1 MNDFK
6 ETVRGDCTVVA
17 LAGKLDAATTPSI
30 QSALIERIR
39 GGNKY
44 LGLDFSGVSYL
55 ASSGLRMLLVIERT
69 TTELEGRI
77 VLCGLSP
84 TMRDTLD
91 VVGFLPNFQI
101 AADEAGA
108 FALLQ
113 P

>member
-1 MNDFK
+1 MSDFT

-17 LAGKLDAATTPSI
+17 LTGKLDAATTPGI
-30 QSALIERIR
+30 QAALLDRIR
-39 GGNKY
+39 GGHKY

-55 ASSGLRMLLVIERT
+55 ASSGLRMLLVLART

-84 TMRDTLD
+84 TMRDTLE
-91 VVGFLPNFQI
+91 VVGFLPNFQT
-101 AADEAGA
+101 AADAAGA

>member
-1 MNDFK
+1 MSDFK
-6 ETVRGDCTVVA
+6 ETRRGDCVVVA
-17 LAGKLDAATTPSI
+17 LNGKLDAATTPAI
-30 QSALIERIR
+30 QAALIEKIR

-77 VLCGLSP
+77 VLCGLAP
-84 TMRDTLD
+84 IMRETLD

-108 FALLQ
+108 LALLQ

>member
-1 MNDFK
+1 MSDFK
-6 ETVRGDCTVVA
+6 ETVRGDCMVVA
-17 LAGKLDAATTPSI
+17 LAGKLDAATTPEI

-39 GGNKY
+39 GGSKFM
-44 LGLDFSGVSYL
+44 GLDFSAVSYL
-55 ASSGLRMLLVIERT
+55 ASSGLRMLLVLSRI

-77 VLCGLSP
+77 VLCGLNA

-91 VVGFLPNFQI
+91 VVGFLPNFQV

>member
-1 MNDFK
+1 MSDFK

-17 LAGKLDAATTPSI
+17 LTGKLDAATTPTI
-30 QSALIERIR
+30 QSALLDKIR
-39 GGNKY
+39 SGNKY
-44 LGLDFSGVSYL
+44 LGLDFSDVSYL
-55 ASSGLRMLLVIERT
+55 ASSGLRMLLVLERT

-91 VVGFLPNFQI
+91 VVGFLPNFQT
-101 AADEAGA
+101 AADQAGA
-108 FALLQ
+108 FALLR